1 MTSIEQLEAELR
13 ATQALANAETDA
25 IKRAQL
31 DGECAY
37 ILESLQHERAL
48 LAIER
53 KYGPAPVRLVRR

>member
-1 MTSIEQLEAELR
+1 MQPIEQLEAELR

-25 IKRAQL
+25 IKRARL

-37 ILESLQHERAL
+37 ILEAIQHEKAL
-48 LAIER
+48 VAIER